1 MEEFIWLFPII
12 FIFHDMEEIIG
23 LGPWMAKNNI
33 KLYKNFSTE
42 GFALAVF
49 EELIVCIILCIL
61 AFNSMFFKSLWLGAF
76 IGCAFHFIVHFGQ
89 AIVLKKYIPALI
101 TSIICLPISI
111 YIIWQCFA
119 QITIT
124 TQLVISMVI
133 GVLIVVINLILAQ
146 RLIGWFTINI
156 MEKIKC

>member
-1 MEEFIWLFPII
+1 MIKREKAII
-12 FIFHDMEEIIG
+12 LITKAISLIVVIPTESKLLTKSEAI
-23 LGPWMAKNNI
+23 PSAKAKQAKNDI
-33 KLYKNFSTE
+33 
-42 GFALAVF
+42 
-49 EELIVCIILCIL
+49 
-61 AFNSMFFKSLWLGAF
+61 
-76 IGCAFHFIVHFGQ
+76 
-89 AIVLKKYIPALI
+89 ALI

-146 RLIGWFTINI
+146 RLIGWFTINV

>member
-1 MEEFIWLFPII
+1 
-12 FIFHDMEEIIG
+12 
-23 LGPWMAKNNI
+23 
-33 KLYKNFSTE
+33 
-42 GFALAVF
+42 
-49 EELIVCIILCIL
+49 
-61 AFNSMFFKSLWLGAF
+61 MFFKSLWLGAF

-89 AIVLKKYIPALI
+89 AIILKKYIPALI

-146 RLIGWFTINI
+146 RLIGWFTINV